1 VSGLSLNTRKIIL
14 QDMNEIISKS
24 YKALMKLRG
33 ETRNINEEVAGYYK
47 AVKSLYL
54 LERLFEMY
62 NKDENINKIQSR
74 AIKISR
80 TLSA

>member
-1 VSGLSLNTRKIIL
+1 
-14 QDMNEIISKS
+14 
-24 YKALMKLRG
+24 MKLRG